1 LSKFHHY
8 YPEIHITSVGD
19 QGLEA
24 IQIVV
29 HRPISLVIEGSFQSI
44 DRVCFCIY
52 REEVQLEL
60 LFEVSPGLD
69 GENASVC
76 FLMKYIFRPL
86 SGATSFEERESPEN
100 LFLLR
105 G

>member
-1 LSKFHHY
+1 M
-8 YPEIHITSVGD
+8 
-19 QGLEA
+19 EA

-29 HRPISLVIEGSFQSI
+29 HHPISLVVGGPFQSV

-69 GENASVC
+69 GENASVY
-76 FLMKYIFRPL
+76 FLTKYIFGPL
-86 SGATSFEERESPEN
+86 GGATSFEERESLEN
-100 LFLLR
+100 LFLLVMELLR